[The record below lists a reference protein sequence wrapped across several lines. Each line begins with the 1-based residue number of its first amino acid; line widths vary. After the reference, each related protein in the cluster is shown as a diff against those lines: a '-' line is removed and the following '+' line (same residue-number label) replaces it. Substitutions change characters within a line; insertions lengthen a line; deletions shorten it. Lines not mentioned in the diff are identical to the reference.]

1 MSGKAERK
9 KPSSRTREQTMDLLR
24 ESAIQLLE
32 RVDPEDLTIREISDN
47 AGVYLRY
54 IPDYF
59 GGKAELLADVY
70 PSILRRASGPMDLKA
85 AVIKPEFV
93 SAARLAIWL
102 SANRPDGVPETDH
115 PIYAAIIKAIN
126 QLTSL
131 DEATAQLLAERLIA
145 SVVVLAAFPDVI
157 KREPVDITAHVELER
172 RIIRLLAQDQ
182 EHELLAAEARHQS
195 S

>member
-85 AVIKPEFV
+85 TVIKPEFV

-115 PIYAAIIKAIN
+115 PIYEAIIKAIN

-182 EHELLAAEARHQS
+182 EHELPAAEA
-195 S
+195 